1 MSTHVDMP
9 SLHTLYIKQP
19 LIFAKLDLLTKDIS
33 TVMNTVALHYG
44 TTIIFKNEN
53 QRY

>member
-9 SLHTLYIKQP
+9 SLHTLYKQP
-19 LIFAKLDLLTKDIS
+19 MIFVKLDLLTKDIS
-33 TVMNTVALHYG
+33 TVVNTVALHYG